1 MKAGYYLGGLALG
14 LIIGGGIGYMIACD
28 PQKRAKIDDFLA
40 DVGDKASDVGNKVK
54 TALGLED
61 SDELTE
67 EDIAAIEA
75 ALAPELSK
83 TGKRAE
89 TKKK

>member
-40 DVGDKASDVGNKVK
+40 DIGDKASDVSDKVK
-54 TALGLED
+54 AALGLED

-67 EDIAAIEA
+67 EDIIAIET
-75 ALAPELSK
+75 ALAPKLSK
-83 TGKRAE
+83 TGKRSA
-89 TKKK
+89 TKEK